1 MNIHRTPSSSNRIY
15 ISTDIVKCSLYY
27 NYTKKNLYCIYIVYG
42 TSYSFYIYCP
52 RDERKQLIDRWVK
65 HRGNNVIFD
74 ERILFEIELL
84 NLYVISVTRQARSF
98 TEGIVRCS
106 FFFFKSLHQQSLT
119 IFFFLVF
126 ISSLSHFVCFMF
138 IRVFL
143 FFFIIF
149 FYYHYFF
156 FFVNFYIIVNLG
168 NNGDNRCR

>member
-1 MNIHRTPSSSNRIY
+1 MFFI
-15 ISTDIVKCSLYY
+15 YY

-119 IFFFLVF
+119 IFFFSCIYLFAFSFRLFHVYTNV
-126 ISSLSHFVCFMF
+126 S
-138 IRVFL
+138 

-149 FYYHYFF
+149 FYYHNFF
-156 FFVNFYIIVNLG
+156 FF
-168 NNGDNRCR
+168 C

>member
-119 IFFFLVF
+119 IFFFLYLSLRF
-126 ISSLSHFVCFMF
+126 LISFVSCLYECFFFFYYFFLLS
-138 IRVFL
+138 L
-143 FFFIIF
+143 FFFFLLIF
-149 FYYHYFF
+149 T
-156 FFVNFYIIVNLG
+156 
-168 NNGDNRCR
+168 